1 MNIQLTARNLG
12 KKFHTEWIFRNL
24 NFSFVSGNTY
34 AITGPNG
41 SGKSTLLQILS
52 GQMPPSEGNI
62 SLMIN
67 QTPVES
73 DDLYRFISFS
83 APYMNLIDEFTLIEQ
98 INFHFSLKPVR
109 TGFSVSR
116 VMEEL
121 YLNDAADKYI
131 GNFSSGMKQRLK
143 LGLCF
148 FTDCPVMLLDEP
160 SSNLD
165 ERAMNWYRDNLTKYS
180 ADRLV
185 IIASN
190 NRQEYPAGTQ
200 TLAIDSFRPVKKRV
214 T

>member
-1 MNIQLTARNLG
+1 MEIQLTAHNLG
-12 KKFHTEWIFRNL
+12 KRFQTEWVFRNL
-24 NFSFVSGNTY
+24 NFSFTAGNTY

-52 GQMPPSEGNI
+52 GYLPPSEGSI

-73 DDLYRFISFS
+73 DDIYSYISFT
-83 APYMNLIDEFTLIEQ
+83 APYMELIDEMTLMEQ
-98 INFHFSLKPVR
+98 ILFHLRLKPALQ
-109 TGFSVSR
+109 GFSPER
-116 VMEEL
+116 IIEEL
-121 YLNDAADKYI
+121 YLTDATNTFI

-148 FTDCPVMLLDEP
+148 FTGCPIMLLDEP

-165 ERAMNWYRDNLTKYS
+165 EKAIQWYRDYLVKYGS
-180 ADRLV
+180 GRLV
-185 IIASN
+185 IIAGN
-190 NRQEYPAGTQ
+190 NRLEFPPETHH
-200 TLAIDSFRPVKKRV
+200 LAIQAYKPAKKPV